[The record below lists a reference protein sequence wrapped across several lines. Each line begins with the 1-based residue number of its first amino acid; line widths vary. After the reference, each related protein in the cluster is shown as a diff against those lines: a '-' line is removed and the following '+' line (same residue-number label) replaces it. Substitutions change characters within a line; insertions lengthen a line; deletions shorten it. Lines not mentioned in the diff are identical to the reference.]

1 MRPSSS
7 DEDHSELSEAAA
19 ATATSVAAAAS
30 AAAAV
35 FAANTAAGV
44 NPPDVRALSMG
55 IWRPWGVG
63 LNLRL
68 SDVFEV
74 NLSAFLTLVSFLGK
88 SIKNYLIL
96 RYFTKHS
103 PKALAVF
110 CGWLRSMIDFR
121 YGMSFVLSE
130 VASICEVQCQANT
143 ELFVQEHIVFY

>member
-19 ATATSVAAAAS
+19 ATAASVAAAAS

-88 SIKNYLIL
+88 SIKNYRKI

-103 PKALAVF
+103 PKAKAVF
-110 CGWLRSMIDFR
+110 LRM
-121 YGMSFVLSE
+121 
-130 VASICEVQCQANT
+130 ASI
-143 ELFVQEHIVFY
+143 HD

>member
-19 ATATSVAAAAS
+19 ATAASVAAAAS

-35 FAANTAAGV
+35 FAANGAAGV

-74 NLSAFLTLVSFLGK
+74 NLSAFLTPVSILGK
-88 SIKNYLIL
+88 SESISFLIL

-103 PKALAVF
+103 PKA
-110 CGWLRSMIDFR
+110 
-121 YGMSFVLSE
+121 
-130 VASICEVQCQANT
+130 
-143 ELFVQEHIVFY
+143 